1 MKKILAMLLLATFAL
16 PALAGRFNVPKNAA
30 FEEECASCHI
40 AYPPQLLDAT
50 SWRAL
55 MGGLPKHFGTDA
67 SVDETRR
74 RAIADFLTNNAG
86 HRASRDANDKTAG
99 KPALRIS
106 ETAWFRREHD
116 EVAAATWKRASIK
129 SPANCAACHTQAAAG
144 DYRERNI
151 RIPQ

>member
-1 MKKILAMLLLATFAL
+1 MKKILVLLLLATFAL

-30 FEEECASCHI
+30 FEEECASCHL

-55 MGGLPKHFGTDA
+55 MSGLPKHFGTDA
-67 SVDETRR
+67 SVDEARR
-74 RAIADFLTNNAG
+74 LAIADFLVNNAG
-86 HRASRDANDKTAG
+86 RRASLGVNG

-116 EVAAATWKRASIK
+116 EVAAATWNRASIK
-129 SPANCAACHTQAAAG
+129 SPANCAACHTQAAVG

>member
-1 MKKILAMLLLATFAL
+1 MKKLPASLLLAALAAFAL
-16 PALAGRFNVPKNAA
+16 SARADRFNVPKNAV

-40 AYPPQLLDAT
+40 AYPPQLLDAA

-55 MGGLPKHFGTDA
+55 MNGLPKHFGTDA

-74 RAIADFLTNNAG
+74 LAITDFLVRNAG
-86 HRASRDANDKTAG
+86 RRASRDANG

-106 ETAWFRREHD
+106 ETAWFRHEHD
-116 EVAAATWKRASIK
+116 DVAAATWQRAAIK
-129 SPANCAACHTQAAAG
+129 SPANCAACHTQTAAG

-151 RIPQ
+151 RIPK